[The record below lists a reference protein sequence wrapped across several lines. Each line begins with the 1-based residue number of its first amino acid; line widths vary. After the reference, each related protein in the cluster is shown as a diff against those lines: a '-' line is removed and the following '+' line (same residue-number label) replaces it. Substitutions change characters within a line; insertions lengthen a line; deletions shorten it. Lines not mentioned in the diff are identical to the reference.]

1 MILQHLQNDT
11 PCVVVKNSGG
21 QFRSVLR
28 PSLNLTTTPI
38 DLSNRQISLR
48 CRVALQ
54 TADSLLPVF
63 AQRTG
68 GTGVADLLL
77 QAWEVRWNIESK
89 FVIDTFTE
97 FATKP
102 EDGQPVTPEDSF
114 EARLMPRCTITAPL

>member
-1 MILQHLQNDT
+1 M
-11 PCVVVKNSGG
+11 
-21 QFRSVLR
+21 
-28 PSLNLTTTPI
+28 
-38 DLSNRQISLR
+38 R

-63 AQRTG
+63 AQRIG

-102 EDGQPVTPEDSF
+102 EDGQPVTSEDSF
-114 EARLMPRCTITAPL
+114 EARLMPRCAITAPL